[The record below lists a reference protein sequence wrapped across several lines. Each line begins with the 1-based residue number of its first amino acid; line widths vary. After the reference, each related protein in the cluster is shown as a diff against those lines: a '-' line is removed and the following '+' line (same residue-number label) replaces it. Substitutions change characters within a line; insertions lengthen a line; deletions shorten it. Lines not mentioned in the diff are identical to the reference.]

1 MKSCRDCNIR
11 IPDPADTEACSD
23 SCPTTHWP
31 QHPWP
36 PTPTPPTPTPYY
48 DECLHKTCLINWPTH
63 GVPDPFSNRCTHTQ
77 NRAPQPAQQ
86 TTLNP
91 KSGATDYEKLL
102 HMSILFYEAQVGFK
116 FLC

>member
-1 MKSCRDCNIR
+1 MRFCRDCSFGIQD
-11 IPDPADTEACSD
+11 PDPTNTETCD
-23 SCPTTHWP
+23 DPYSCI
-31 QHPWP
+31 WP

-48 DECLHKTCLINWPTH
+48 EECLHKTCVINWATH
-63 GVPDPFSNRCTHTQ
+63 GVPNPFSNRCTQTQ

-116 FLC
+116 VFC

>member
-1 MKSCRDCNIR
+1 MKFCRDCSIR
-11 IPDPADTEACSD
+11 IPDPSNTEACSN
-23 SCPTTHWP
+23 SCPTTHTP
-31 QHPWP
+31 IIYTPWP
-36 PTPTPPTPTPYY
+36 PTPTPTY
-48 DECLHKTCLINWPTH
+48 DPCLHKTCQINWPTS
-63 GVPDPFSNRCTHTQ
+63 GVPDPFSNRCTQTQ

-116 FLC
+116 VLC